1 MQKLGAGGRQ
11 DGRGR
16 ASRLGREGG
25 SHGSRAT
32 SGMQGGTTEPLLRF
46 TTLRESA
53 IMLEYYIIYLR
64 IPRPKDS
71 FFYLTL
77 THGRCRDVHLGET
90 RTPPRRHLSFRLNF
104 LYPKRRSVLLSL
116 IV

>member
-1 MQKLGAGGRQ
+1 MQKLGAGGRAGGRQ

-46 TTLRESA
+46 TTLRE
-53 IMLEYYIIYLR
+53 YL
-64 IPRPKDS
+64 PNSKSVP
-71 FFYLTL
+71 TQAP
-77 THGRCRDVHLGET
+77 VAAPWHLI
-90 RTPPRRHLSFRLNF
+90 
-104 LYPKRRSVLLSL
+104 LYMGAL
-116 IV
+116 